1 MSLKK
6 YDLFEQKIDGNAVS
20 CTVSFL
26 NRRAVS
32 ITLNEPFKCSFGRSI
47 PKEEMEEKPLAT
59 KVDGEYVTT
68 EAGDSLARKIHRI
81 LYREAC
87 YLVDNKEKV
96 KAMIEALLSKTAGPN
111 WRLQEEFFPD
121 IHHIEMDVEFLDMFS
136 QKFLGND
143 YDVLGAFFPTFL
155 KDPKALKLK
164 AGSSISVMKDGETI
178 HGRVDVLTRMAVR
191 VSITYPIG
199 CSASRYADQ
208 ARFAEKIEGVCIGND
223 EGVSV
228 ARELLVKLHEQAV
241 YLMEHKKEMGL
252 FICEYLAVKEY
263 KTDRLRV
270 LTMKEIEEYKQLKDE
285 LDNLLPTMR
294 EHFFPTITDL
304 EMDEAFLKRY
314 SENVLGALFNSD
326 RTPVNK

>member
-6 YDLFEQKIDGNAVS
+6 YDLYTQTIDGKTVS

-26 NRRAVS
+26 NRRAIS

-47 PKEEMEEKPLAT
+47 PQKEMEEKPLAT
-59 KVDGEYVTT
+59 KVYGEYVTT
-68 EAGDSLARKIHRI
+68 DAGDRLARKLHRI

-96 KAMIEALLSKTAGPN
+96 KAMIEALLSKTAGSD

-136 QKFLGND
+136 HLFLGD
-143 YDVLGAFFPTFL
+143 EYDVLGAFFPAFQ

-164 AGSSISVMKDGETI
+164 AGSSLSVMKDGEPI
-178 HGRVDVLTRMAVR
+178 HGRVDVLTRMAVS
-191 VSITYPIG
+191 VSVTCPIG
-199 CSASRYADQ
+199 CSASSYADH
-208 ARFAEKIEGVCIGND
+208 ARFAEKIDGVCIGND

-228 ARELLVKLHEQAV
+228 ARDLLVRLHEQAV
-241 YLMEHKKEMGL
+241 YLMEHKREMGL

-270 LTMKEIEEYKQLKDE
+270 LTMKEIEEFKQLKEE
-285 LDNLLPTMR
+285 LDSLLPTMR
-294 EHFFPTITDL
+294 EHYFPTITDL

-314 SENVLGALFNSD
+314 SESVL
-326 RTPVNK
+326 